1 MPMVDSAPIELIG
14 ARHRGQP
21 MQGGKSDEAFRCS
34 AGLGG
39 RRMDTGR
46 GSGGAYRLLQ
56 FELRHS
62 ELVSLLAH
70 HVQKLIRAFALGLD
84 TETL

>member
-1 MPMVDSAPIELIG
+1 MQWL
-14 ARHRGQP
+14 ARASLRAQTEGEPKGEQRTN
-21 MQGGKSDEAFRCS
+21 GD
-34 AGLGG
+34 
-39 RRMDTGR
+39 
-46 GSGGAYRLLQ
+46 AYRLLQ

>member
-1 MPMVDSAPIELIG
+1 VLRAQTEGEPKGEERTKGD
-14 ARHRGQP
+14 
-21 MQGGKSDEAFRCS
+21 
-34 AGLGG
+34 
-39 RRMDTGR
+39 
-46 GSGGAYRLLQ
+46 AYRLLQ